1 MIHRSLRIGLLL
13 VLALSM
19 LTMFAPEKE
28 VKKDFW

>member
-19 LTMFAPEKE
+19 LTMFARKYRRE
-28 VKKDFW
+28 

>member
-19 LTMFAPEKE
+19 LTMLARKYRKE
-28 VKKDFW
+28 

>member
-19 LTMFAPEKE
+19 LTMFAPKYRKE
-28 VKKDFW
+28 

>member
-19 LTMFAPEKE
+19 LTMYARKYRKE
-28 VKKDFW
+28 

>member
-19 LTMFAPEKE
+19 LTMFARKYRKE
-28 VKKDFW
+28 